1 MGTCYF
7 LDRESE
13 YSNTIFVFLV
23 FFLIETQIFERIFL
37 YIIIKYN
44 EFSKEIL
51 KISIIIQNIF
61 AGNSNVKFVTDT
73 VKIIKSFFFA
83 EQSFLK
89 LKVILMTSFFGGIYV
104 GFFKQLFFPM

>member
-73 VKIIKSFFFA
+73 VKVIKSFFF
-83 EQSFLK
+83 
-89 LKVILMTSFFGGIYV
+89 G
-104 GFFKQLFFPM
+104 

>member
-1 MGTCYF
+1 M
-7 LDRESE
+7 
-13 YSNTIFVFLV
+13 V

-61 AGNSNVKFVTDT
+61 AGTSNVKFVTDT
-73 VKIIKSFFFA
+73 VKIIKFFFLA